1 MTDRKRKKELFG
13 HFPVKNCQRSKDC
26 FLQCQDKIYISEL
39 LESTFLFFPKVFL
52 LDEKNHTTSIFL
64 DSYPIQGHM
73 KAGVPT
79 AHPLYSQ
86 WVATVDRSTCFD
98 LAHVYAE
105 CLPDARDLC
114 LNLNKK
120 IFL

>member
-1 MTDRKRKKELFG
+1 MSGQDL
-13 HFPVKNCQRSKDC
+13 HFRIVGINFFVLSKG
-26 FLQCQDKIYISEL
+26 F
-39 LESTFLFFPKVFL
+39 FL

-79 AHPLYSQ
+79 AYPLYSQ
-86 WVATVDRSTCFD
+86 RVATVDRSTCFD

-105 CLPDARDLC
+105 CLPDARV
-114 LNLNKK
+114 
-120 IFL
+120 